1 VISIPDA
8 DHAALLK
15 DRRDKAILR
24 EAIKAA
30 LEEVHFGTV
39 DALVEALGRLE
50 TALHETG

>member
-1 VISIPDA
+1 MISIPAA

-15 DRRDKAILR
+15 DRRDKALLR
-24 EAIKAA
+24 KAVKAA

-50 TALHETG
+50 AILEETE